1 GKALVS
7 LINEILDEAN
17 IEASKLELEAALWVE
32 DNYASASDALLAGM
46 TAGAVESLINSPF
59 ELIKLHKQVF
69 LSFIH
74 SELYLCFGKSSPTT
88 FNFKITEWLL
98 SFLRAISG
106 KLNKNTIS
114 QLVKTCDIRFM
125 LSEYLSS
132 SDDLKSLRIDDIVL
146 FPLYVEAIR
155 FAFHEESM
163 VCTAGKIKFYF
174 VATLTRFH
182 LPLPMLY
189 AEEIFSAPHV
199 DYFSNLIS
207 FFRKQSIDFNKL
219 VSDTLTKPGPDSTS
233 TIIAV
238 VDDIEDNLYYFSDI
252 RPLHRVLRGKF
263 NGYISG
269 DGFTSKTE
277 VSENDNLNS
286 YDPRCSMVNAP
297 YVSSSSGFHLAH
309 ARSQND
315 YSSSNLSLRN
325 HKEAQAVRAAA
336 IAAAASSRN
345 LLKLDALSGRN
356 GADSQPM
363 PRAKET
369 LSRVAMTRTSS
380 EKYSDFSLPTSE
392 YSKEQSKSCDI
403 CRRSETLFKS
413 DYVRS
418 LRQKKMD
425 FKQQYFVGLICVE
438 K

>member
-1 GKALVS
+1 MISSCNVCSSDDLPPPTSPPATISSGFLLVVLCDLSAKSLVSPFCSGSCAIRGKALVS

-46 TAGAVESLINSPF
+46 TAGA
-59 ELIKLHKQVF
+59 VF

-163 VCTAGKIKFYF
+163 GKIKFYF

-315 YSSSNLSLRN
+315 YSSSNLSLRRLMQRIS
-325 HKEAQAVRAAA
+325 E
-336 IAAAASSRN
+336 
-345 LLKLDALSGRN
+345 G
-356 GADSQPM
+356 G
-363 PRAKET
+363 T
-369 LSRVAMTRTSS
+369 LIVN
-380 EKYSDFSLPTSE
+380 
-392 YSKEQSKSCDI
+392 
-403 CRRSETLFKS
+403 
-413 DYVRS
+413 
-418 LRQKKMD
+418 
-425 FKQQYFVGLICVE
+425 
-438 K
+438 